1 MHERFG
7 VVKSFETMDEYH
19 LIKQFSKPQEGEF
32 VPITFIEFKRKMV
45 GWSTELKRSVY
56 IGSEEEKAKLKRV
69 REVNLMIAINHLSG
83 KLSSIE
89 LIDEEKAQFEEVYS
103 SFLKNG
109 GQLMYTRKKIG
120 AKNIALFELRD
131 PGKKVM
137 DIPEKNL
144 LSDML

>member
-1 MHERFG
+1 MGDRFCIRKRQTSSWSQDRLQDAWYRGYSESHDRAVCGSLHERFG

-32 VPITFIEFKRKMV
+32 VPITFIEFKRKM
-45 GWSTELKRSVY
+45 
-56 IGSEEEKAKLKRV
+56 
-69 REVNLMIAINHLSG
+69 
-83 KLSSIE
+83 
-89 LIDEEKAQFEEVYS
+89 
-103 SFLKNG
+103 
-109 GQLMYTRKKIG
+109 IG
-120 AKNIALFELRD
+120 AKNIALFERRD